1 MTPTAFDLPLATGSM
16 RALRYGAAHA
26 PLVLCVHG
34 LSANA
39 HSFGAIAP
47 ALRELGYQVVA
58 VDLRGRGHSSRGA
71 PGSYGW
77 PAHARDLLEAASLL
91 GAERF
96 GLVGHS
102 MGAYVSL
109 ALLGQATDRVERVAL
124 IDALSP
130 PEPQALAPIG
140 AGLRR
145 LERVMPSA
153 EAYVAAVRDAGAV
166 SPWNEVWEQHYR
178 YELME
183 VPGGVRAR
191 TDVAAVRED
200 LEYGLRHDART
211 YWSAVRQPALALR
224 AAQPLPG
231 SGSVLSAADL
241 AQFGREVAHARRV
254 DVDANHYG
262 IMTHPDTVAALTALF
277 RR

>member
-1 MTPTAFDLPLATGSM
+1 MTPTALDLPLATGTL
-16 RALRYGAAHA
+16 RALRYGDAGA
-26 PLVLCVHG
+26 PLLLCVHG

-47 ALRELGYQVVA
+47 VLSVLGYQVVA

-71 PGSYGW
+71 PGSHGW
-77 PAHARDLLEAASLL
+77 PAHARDLLEAARLL

-109 ALLGQATDRVERVAL
+109 ALLGLASERVERVAL

-130 PEPQALAPIG
+130 PEPQALGPIG
-140 AGLRR
+140 AGLQR
-145 LERVMPSA
+145 LERVLPSA

-166 SPWNEVWEQHYR
+166 SPWNEVWERHYR
-178 YELME
+178 YELVE

-191 TDVAAVRED
+191 TDAAAVRED
-200 LEYGLRHDART
+200 LEYGLRHDARS

-224 AAQPLPG
+224 AARPLPQG
-231 SGSVLSAADL
+231 GSVLNAADL
-241 AQFGREVAHARRV
+241 ARFGREVPHARRV
-254 DVDANHYG
+254 EVDANHYG
-262 IMTHPDTVAALTALF
+262 IMTHPDTVAALVQLF
-277 RR
+277 AA